1 MMSDDAYY
9 GSLNEMEKIV
19 FDIAKDHMGTSFH
32 VRKSNGYA
40 GGGGKMLIVP
50 DTTPDTTPEP
60 TPDTTPE
67 PTPDTTPEPTPDP
80 KMVKKRILVK
90 RSTLQKKTK
99 AAVGV

>member
-1 MMSDDAYY
+1 MSDDAYY

-50 DTTPDTTPEP
+50 DTTPDPTPDP
-60 TPDTTPE
+60 TPDTTP
-67 PTPDTTPEPTPDP
+67 DTTPDP

>member
-1 MMSDDAYY
+1 MMSDDEYY

-40 GGGGKMLIVP
+40 GGGGKMLMVP
-50 DTTPDTTPEP
+50 DSVPDPVTDPV
-60 TPDTTPE
+60 PDPV
-67 PTPDTTPEPTPDP
+67 PDPVTDSVPVP

>member
-50 DTTPDTTPEP
+50 DP
-60 TPDTTPE
+60 TPDP
-67 PTPDTTPEPTPDP
+67 TPEPTPDP

>member
-1 MMSDDAYY
+1 MSDDAYY

-40 GGGGKMLIVP
+40 GGGGKMLMVP
-50 DTTPDTTPEP
+50 DSVPDPVTDPV
-60 TPDTTPE
+60 PDPV
-67 PTPDTTPEPTPDP
+67 PDPVTDSVPVP